1 MNTLAPT
8 PKLSVLFATS
18 EIYPLVKTGGL
29 ADVSAALPAAL
40 RHQGVDARIL
50 VPGYPQIL
58 MALKTKW
65 VAATGVF
72 EFGEARLLSA
82 RLPASDVPLYI
93 IDCPALY
100 QREGG
105 PYQDK
110 YGNDWIDNAPRFALL
125 SHFAAL
131 LGSDETPLTW
141 RPDVVHC
148 NDWQTGLAP
157 AYLHYL
163 RGKKAATVM
172 TIHNLAYQGV
182 FPSSLVSQL
191 GLPMESY
198 SMHGVEFFG
207 HLSFLK
213 AGLHYADRITTVS
226 PTYAEEIQDETLGF
240 GMQGLLAQRRE
251 NLSGILNGIDE
262 EHWNPAND
270 RYLGAHFD
278 AGHLDGKAECKRAL
292 QHRLGLETNGKLP
305 ILAVISR
312 LTHQKGLDL
321 VLEAATDLIRLPA
334 QLAILGSGDSALE
347 LAFRLLAQDHPGK
360 VSVTIGY
367 DENLAHQIEAGAD
380 IFLMPSRFEPCG
392 LNQMYSM
399 RYGTPPVVFATGGLA
414 DTVVNLT
421 DQTVADSS
429 ATGFVFTKI
438 ETSSLTESVKRAVA
452 AYGNKK
458 TWRLLQQ
465 NGMSRDFGWDHSA
478 KEYITLYRQLVP
490 E

>member
-1 MNTLAPT
+1 MNTLALPA
-8 PKLSVLFATS
+8 KLSILFVTS

-40 RHQGVDARIL
+40 RHQGMDARIL
-50 VPGYPQIL
+50 APGYPQIL
-58 MALKTKW
+58 AAFKIKW
-65 VAATGVF
+65 VVATGLF

-82 RLPASDVPLYI
+82 LLPDSDVPLYI

-105 PYQDK
+105 PYQDNH
-110 YGNDWIDNAPRFALL
+110 GNDWIDNALRFALL
-125 SHFAAL
+125 SRFAAL
-131 LGSDETPLTW
+131 LGSDESPLTW
-141 RPDVVHC
+141 RPDVIHC
-148 NDWQTGLAP
+148 NDWQAGLAP

-182 FPSSLVSQL
+182 FPSSLVTQL

-198 SMHGVEFFG
+198 SMHGVEYFG

-251 NLSGILNGIDE
+251 HLSGILNGIDE
-262 EHWNPAND
+262 EQWNPAND
-270 RYLGAHFD
+270 RYLGSHFD
-278 AGHLDGKAECKRAL
+278 ADHLEGKAECKRAL
-292 QHRLGLETNGKLP
+292 QRRLGLEMNDKLP

-321 VLEAATDLIRLPA
+321 VLEAATDLIKLPA
-334 QLAILGSGDSALE
+334 QLAILGSGDSGLE

-360 VSVTIGY
+360 ASVTIGY
-367 DENLAHQIEAGAD
+367 DEGLAHQIEAGAD

-414 DTVVNLT
+414 DTVVDLT
-421 DQTVADSS
+421 DKTLADSS
-429 ATGFVFTKI
+429 ATGFVFDKMKP
-438 ETSSLTESVKRAVA
+438 SSLAECVKKAVS

-458 TWRLLQQ
+458 TWRRLQQ
-465 NGMSRDFGWDHSA
+465 NGMSRDFSWDHSA
-478 KEYITLYRQLVP
+478 KEYIALYRQLVP

>member
-1 MNTLAPT
+1 MNTLTLPA
-8 PKLSVLFATS
+8 KLSVLFATS

-40 RHQGVDARIL
+40 RHQGVHARIL

-58 MALKTKW
+58 TALKTKW
-65 VAATGVF
+65 VVATGVF

-82 RLPASDVPLYI
+82 LLPASDVPLYI

-105 PYQDK
+105 PYQDNH
-110 YGNDWIDNAPRFALL
+110 GNDWIDNAPRFALL
-125 SHFAAL
+125 SRFAAL
-131 LGSDETPLTW
+131 LGSDETPLPW
-141 RPDVVHC
+141 RPDVIHC

-182 FPSSLVSQL
+182 FPSSLVAQL

-198 SMHGVEFFG
+198 SMHGVEYFG

-226 PTYAEEIQDETLGF
+226 PTYAEEIQEETLGF
-240 GMQGLLAQRRE
+240 GMQGLLAKRSE
-251 NLSGILNGIDE
+251 HLSGILNGIDE
-262 EHWNPAND
+262 EHWNPASD
-270 RYLGAHFD
+270 RHLSSRFD
-278 AGHLDGKAECKRAL
+278 AGHLDGKTECKRAL
-292 QHRLGLETNGKLP
+292 QQRLDLETSDKLP

-321 VLEAATDLIRLPA
+321 VLEAATDLIKLPA

-367 DENLAHQIEAGAD
+367 DEGLAHQIEAGAD

-414 DTVVNLT
+414 DTVVDFT
-421 DQTVADSS
+421 DRTLADSS
-429 ATGFVFTKI
+429 ATGFVFDKLKS
-438 ETSSLTESVKRAVA
+438 SSLTECVKKAAA
-452 AYGNKK
+452 AYSNKK
-458 TWRLLQQ
+458 TWRRLQQ
-465 NGMSRDFGWDHSA
+465 NGMNRDFSWDHSA
-478 KEYITLYRQLVP
+478 KEYIALYRQLVP